1 MGSPRLRRLIEPQE
15 QQLIKRVSA
24 FPEIVRQCAVQR
36 APHTMV
42 HYLRDLANDFHT
54 NYSAHQFIVDDAGL
68 RDARLDLALAA
79 QTVIRNGLELLG
91 VSAPVR
97 CNAAMARN
105 SARDYKPKRGRTN
118 GIFRMDGRACGLAL
132 GLAVA
137 AVVYI
142 KDHRPDAPDRKERA
156 KWTRKS
162 PTATSPSTQKP
173 GIPAPRI
180 RRSPMPSTTCCRNSR
195 WWSRRRTKDVRP
207 DTKSVPETRR
217 GTYVL
222 QAGSYK
228 NFADA
233 DRVRAQLALQ
243 GVESKVQKVTVDND
257 TWHRIRIGPIS
268 KLDELNRLRQILRKS
283 DVDVLVIR
291 VGD

>member
-1 MGSPRLRRLIEPQE
+1 MA
-15 QQLIKRVSA
+15 KA
-24 FPEIVRQCAVQR
+24 K
-36 APHTMV
+36 
-42 HYLRDLANDFHT
+42 
-54 NYSAHQFIVDDAGL
+54 
-68 RDARLDLALAA
+68 AA
-79 QTVIRNGLELLG
+79 
-91 VSAPVR
+91 
-97 CNAAMARN
+97 
-105 SARDYKPKRGRTN
+105 ARDYKPKRGRR
-118 GIFRMDGRACGLAL
+118 GGFSGWMGVACGLAV

-137 AVVYI
+137 GIVYV
-142 KDHRPDAPDRKERA
+142 KDHRPDAPIARAGKADKRKFHNSEMPDAESGDSSAEGPA
-156 KWTRKS
+156 KSYDFYDMLPKFEVV
-162 PTATSPSTQKP
+162 
-173 GIPAPRI
+173 IPEKE
-180 RRSPMPSTTCCRNSR
+180 
-195 WWSRRRTKDVRP
+195 KDVRP

-243 GVESKVQKVTVDND
+243 GVESKVQKVSVDND

-268 KLDELNRLRQILRKS
+268 KLDELNRLRQILRKA

>member
-1 MGSPRLRRLIEPQE
+1 
-15 QQLIKRVSA
+15 
-24 FPEIVRQCAVQR
+24 
-36 APHTMV
+36 
-42 HYLRDLANDFHT
+42 
-54 NYSAHQFIVDDAGL
+54 
-68 RDARLDLALAA
+68 
-79 QTVIRNGLELLG
+79 
-91 VSAPVR
+91 
-97 CNAAMARN
+97 MAKS
-105 SARDYKPKRGRTN
+105 SARDYKPKRGKT
-118 GIFRMDGRACGLAL
+118 GFTGGVGLVCGLAL
-132 GLAVA
+132 GLGVA

-142 KDHRPDAPDRKERA
+142 KDHRPDAIVAKAGKGEKKKSHGAEPADAEPGDAGTDEPAKSYAFYDMLPKFEVVVPEKE
-156 KWTRKS
+156 
-162 PTATSPSTQKP
+162 
-173 GIPAPRI
+173 
-180 RRSPMPSTTCCRNSR
+180 
-195 WWSRRRTKDVRP
+195 KDVRP

-243 GVESKVQKVTVDND
+243 GVESKVQKVSVDND

-268 KLDELNRLRQILRKS
+268 KLDELNRLRQILRKA